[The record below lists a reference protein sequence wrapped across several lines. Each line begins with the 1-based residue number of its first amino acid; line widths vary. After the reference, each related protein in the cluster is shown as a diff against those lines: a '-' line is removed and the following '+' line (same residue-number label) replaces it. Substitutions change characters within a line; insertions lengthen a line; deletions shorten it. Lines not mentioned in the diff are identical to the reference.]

1 MRSEDNIKR
10 DCTKCIYFDIETVY
24 GVCDKHGIILNPE
37 SLCKDYEEDT
47 NEKP

>member
-1 MRSEDNIKR
+1 MQSKDNIKR

-37 SLCKDYEEDT
+37 SLCKDYKENT
-47 NEKP
+47 NEKA